1 MGRCGCGGPL
11 RESIQSIGGV
21 PAQTAVARRSGE
33 STGAVVKVW
42 AAVAVV
48 RGGPLRESIGGVP
61 AQTAVARRSGESTG
75 AVKVWA
81 AVAVVVR

>member
-1 MGRCGCGGPL
+1 
-11 RESIQSIGGV
+11 V

-33 STGAVVKVW
+33 STGAVKVW

-61 AQTAVARRSGESTG
+61 AQTAVARRSGESSF
-75 AVKVWA
+75 
-81 AVAVVVR
+81 